1 MHIEINQKSV
11 YGPIRYEATRP
22 YAVALGRLHMAH
34 FKQGAS
40 SRLRFVHQVLP
51 DMLRSAMKKLGR
63 PQGPGPGQAE
73 HVNVQVFGQFM
84 DAGKVI
90 FDVAQPLSQC
100 LLLTDAD
107 DIPCGEIFLPCP
119 AFYLHFGQ
127 ASGLSGDEV
136 SIEGVFISG
145 DSNALMMD
153 LVPKGFGSPF
163 FISSIEGEP
172 LIHARVDLQDPSM
185 PATLALEQSVRMIQR
200 QRDNALALHKEQEAL
215 LEAQYGQIVKAPSP
229 VESLDKHL
237 PLIRKALGLI
247 LNTLF
252 YLSAEPEDVIEQW
265 SQDVPGEALET
276 IRTTDKTGTRNTIEN
291 TLKKAGY
298 TKVRY
303 IGHMF
308 TASKTGNDFK
318 DAVSEGHTIATH
330 FRRGHF
336 RRQPHGPQRSL
347 RKTIFVAPVLVN
359 AGKGE
364 PAGRVYEVVTDPK
377 VRSL

>member
-1 MHIEINQKSV
+1 
-11 YGPIRYEATRP
+11 
-22 YAVALGRLHMAH
+22 
-34 FKQGAS
+34 
-40 SRLRFVHQVLP
+40 
-51 DMLRSAMKKLGR
+51 
-63 PQGPGPGQAE
+63 
-73 HVNVQVFGQFM
+73 
-84 DAGKVI
+84 
-90 FDVAQPLSQC
+90 
-100 LLLTDAD
+100 
-107 DIPCGEIFLPCP
+107 
-119 AFYLHFGQ
+119 
-127 ASGLSGDEV
+127 
-136 SIEGVFISG
+136 
-145 DSNALMMD
+145 
-153 LVPKGFGSPF
+153 
-163 FISSIEGEP
+163 
-172 LIHARVDLQDPSM
+172 
-185 PATLALEQSVRMIQR
+185 MIQR
-200 QRDNALALHKEQEAL
+200 QRDNVLAQHKEQEAW